1 MNQPIDPTGRQN
13 QADQWLI
20 TGAWGLA
27 FAFLAWS
34 ILVQLAIQVLPGSL
48 AQIVAPNS
56 PAVLT
61 RLAEERLVESRFDAA
76 ERLARAA
83 LARQLFN
90 ARALRTLGFAVDQG
104 GDKVE
109 ADKLMTLAGNW
120 TLRDTAAH
128 LWLYDYRLRT
138 GEYESA
144 FAHLDTVLRLQPEL
158 RAGAFAGLQRGLA
171 VDREAL
177 APIAERLSYDPN
189 WRAPFLAHLGV
200 TAEGQVIA
208 ANLAL
213 ALKGAGKQLSEAEL
227 EALFRAMLAKR
238 NFSLLKALG
247 LRLDPGLG
255 RARLMNGDFEG
266 APGPFPF
273 NWELNGGPGATVD
286 LATIEQSGSKGL
298 IVEYDGYSAAPLVRQ
313 LILLP
318 PGPYTLAG
326 ESQTDGDPRLL
337 QWSVSCAE
345 SGARLQLESR
355 APAHGQPGAP
365 GQSDTF
371 SAGFQVPDQGC
382 AMQWISLVT
391 NPGERRDVVAVTYD
405 NIRILPRGAN

>member
-1 MNQPIDPTGRQN
+1 MGQSVDPPGPGN
-13 QADQWLI
+13 QANQWLVS
-20 TGAWGLA
+20 GALGLA
-27 FAFLAWS
+27 FAYLAWS
-34 ILVQLAIQVLPGSL
+34 ILVQLAIQVLPGSF

-56 PAVLT
+56 PNVLE
-61 RLAEERLVESRFDAA
+61 RLAQERLLASRFDAA

-90 ARALRTLGFAVDQG
+90 ARALRTLAFAVDQG
-104 GDKVE
+104 GDKVA

-120 TLRDTAAH
+120 TMRDTAAH

-144 FAHLDTVLRLQPEL
+144 FAHLDTILRQRPEF
-158 RAGAFAGLQRGLA
+158 RADAFAALQRGLA

-177 APIAERLSYDPN
+177 APIAERLSHDPN
-189 WRAPFLAHLGV
+189 WRAPFLAHLGG
-200 TAEGQVIA
+200 TAGGQTIA
-208 ANLAL
+208 ASLAI
-213 ALKGAGKQLSEAEL
+213 ALKGAGKPLSEAEL

-238 NFSLLKALG
+238 NFSLLKALA

-255 RARLMNGDFEG
+255 RARLANGDFEG
-266 APGPFPF
+266 APGPLPF
-273 NWELNGGPGATVD
+273 NWELIGGSGATVD

-313 LILLP
+313 LTLLP
-318 PGPYTLAG
+318 PGAYTMAG
-326 ESQTDGDPRLL
+326 EAQTDGDPRLL
-337 QWSVSCAE
+337 SWSVTCVE

-355 APAHGQPGAP
+355 GGTEGQPDAQGR
-365 GQSDTF
+365 SKLF

-382 AMQWISLVT
+382 GLQWIALAT
-391 NPGERRDVVAVTYD
+391 NPGERRDVITATYD
-405 NIRILPRGAN
+405 NIRIFPRGAN